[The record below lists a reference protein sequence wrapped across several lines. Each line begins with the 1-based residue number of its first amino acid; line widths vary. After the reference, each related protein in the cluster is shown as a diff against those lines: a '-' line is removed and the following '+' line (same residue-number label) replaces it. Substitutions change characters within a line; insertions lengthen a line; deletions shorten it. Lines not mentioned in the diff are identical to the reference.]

1 VRLDDD
7 LALLRCEPVPFPL
20 PPGAGPDLLGTL
32 HEQLLPGG
40 TRRGRGAYYTPP
52 AVADR
57 LVAWALAGLDD
68 PVVCDPACGGGAFLL
83 AAARAG
89 ARRLVG
95 IDIDPLAAAVTEAA
109 LALLG
114 VPAEVRTGDALLDGW
129 PAEPDVVVGNPPFL
143 SQLARDTARSRD
155 RAAALGAKGYV
166 DDAVLFLLA
175 SARRAR
181 RRVALLQPESTLG
194 VASAAPARAELD
206 PWLADVWPLG
216 EAGFDASVRVVA
228 VLLDREQPGPTGAG
242 WAALLADGRGVP
254 PVALGGH
261 GTLGE
266 RCAVSAGFRD
276 EYYGLVPFVRD
287 GAGAPLVTSGLIDP
301 AVCRWGT
308 APTRFARQRWDAPAV
323 DVDGLRSSP
332 MAGWAEQQLVPKVL
346 VATQTRVVEAVADEA
361 GAWLPCTPVLS
372 VVPGDLDLWHV
383 LAVLLAPPVTA
394 WALREAS
401 GTALSSDAVK
411 LSAAQLRR
419 IPLPATGSDWDTAA
433 GRLRDGDVLG
443 AGRAMGAAY
452 GLDVFDWWA
461 ARLPSRPM
469 SEQR

>member
-7 LALLRCEPVPFPL
+7 LALLRCEPAPFEL
-20 PPGAGPDLLGTL
+20 PPGAGPDLLGAL

-40 TRRGRGAYYTPP
+40 TRHARGAYYTPP

-57 LVAWALAGLDD
+57 LVAWAVAGLDD

-83 AAARAG
+83 AAARSG
-89 ARRLVG
+89 VRRLVG
-95 IDIDPLAAAVTEAA
+95 IDIDPLAVAVTEAA
-109 LALLG
+109 FALLG
-114 VPAEVRTGDALLDGW
+114 VRAELCTGDALLDDW

-143 SQLARDTARSRD
+143 SQLARDTARSRG

-181 RRVALLQPESTLG
+181 RRVALLQPESMLG

-216 EAGFDASVRVVA
+216 DAGFDAAVRVVA
-228 VLLDREQPGPTGAG
+228 VLLDRDQRGAARSS
-242 WAALLADGRGVP
+242 WAALLAEGRGVP
-254 PVALGGH
+254 PVHLGEH

-266 RCAVSAGFRD
+266 RCTVSAGFRD
-276 EYYGLVPFVRD
+276 EYYGLVPFVRERD
-287 GAGAPLVTSGLIDP
+287 GAPLVTSGLIDP
-301 AVCRWGT
+301 AVCRWG
-308 APTRFARQRWDAPAV
+308 AVPTRFARQRWDAPAV
-323 DVDGLRSSP
+323 DVDRARSSP
-332 MAGWAEQQLVPKVL
+332 MASWVEHQLVPKVL
-346 VATQTRVVEAVADEA
+346 VATQTRVVEAVADGA

-372 VVPGDLDLWHV
+372 VVPGDLDLGHV

-394 WALREAS
+394 WALREAG

-411 LSAAQLRR
+411 LSAGQLRR
-419 IPLPATGSDWDTAA
+419 IPLPASGADWDDAA
-433 GRLRDGDVLG
+433 GRLAEGDVLG

-452 GLDVFDWWA
+452 GVDVFDWWA
-461 ARLPSRPM
+461 ARLPSRP
-469 SEQR
+469 